1 MCSFTNGYAFK
12 SGQLLLEQQTNTLPV
27 IKIGNIV
34 ENQLDMS
41 KSQYHKYSSN
51 FEKYLVKYNDIVIAM
66 TGATVGKIAKH
77 ETNEKYLL
85 NQRVGNIKFKDN
97 ILIDYLYYSMYECDI
112 YNYCQTVAH
121 GNAQGNISD
130 TEILNFCIPLPP
142 LDEQNRI
149 VALMQAQDDIITTN
163 RTQIDELKNQIKSI
177 DLSSYPMK
185 RFGDCI
191 FIDPPKT
198 SIQTIVKSNP
208 QLEVSYIPMEDIST
222 LNSFYDL
229 RQNKPIQQLSKGYSF
244 FEKGDVLLAKITPCF
259 ENGKSAIVRDL
270 KNNIGF
276 GSTEFL
282 VLRSSKDILK
292 EYLYWHISHPEF
304 ITNGKEVMT
313 GSSGHKRLPKSYILN
328 LKIPVP
334 TIEEQEKIV
343 IEINN
348 YESQIDTLN
357 QQITTAKAQQKTI
370 MSEVFTI
377 EDVV

>member
-1 MCSFTNGYAFK
+1 MECCKALKKKKIVSSYPIVKLGKTTHVAWGNTSLTKEVYKDTGYSAFSATGQDGYTDFYEYEGNGIVLSA
-12 SGQLLLEQQTNTLPV
+12 
-27 IKIGNIV
+27 IGALCGKCFWA
-34 ENQLDMS
+34 ENQWS
-41 KSQYHKYSSN
+41 AIKNTITIQ
-51 FEKYLVKYNDIVIAM
+51 
-66 TGATVGKIAKH
+66 
-77 ETNEKYLL
+77 L
-85 NQRVGNIKFKDN
+85 NTENNLR
-97 ILIDYLYYSMYECDI
+97 YLYYIVDNNPLWTIGGS
-112 YNYCQTVAH
+112 
-121 GNAQGNISD
+121 AQPFITQENVKR
-130 TEILNFCIPLPP
+130 LPIPLPP

-149 VALMQAQDDIITTN
+149 VDLMQVQDDIITTN
-163 RTQIDELKNQIKSI
+163 KTQIDELKNQIKSI

-185 RFGDCI
+185 RFGDYI

-229 RQNKPIQQLSKGYSF
+229 KQNKPIQQLSKGYSF

-343 IEINN
+343 LEINN

-370 MSEVFTI
+370 MSDVFTI